1 MELFNIGADL
11 YDSFSPDCCRS
22 MVKPGVP
29 PNAGLFFFVRVIR
42 RTGTLFETAR
52 NLTDD
57 KSDPKT

>member
-11 YDSFSPDCCRS
+11 YDSFSPDCCRC

-29 PNAGLFFFVRVIR
+29 PNAGLFIFIRVTR
-42 RTGTLFETAR
+42 RTGALFETSR

-57 KSDPKT
+57 KGNPET